1 MSIVQSIEDKGPW
14 TKEVVVQVPADEVAS
29 EVSKI
34 VNQFRRQVQM
44 PGFRRGKAPAS
55 VVRKRFKNDIDQEVI
70 ERLLPKYWEEAKAAE
85 NLDPLI
91 APQVQEVEVQD
102 GEPLTFTATVE
113 VRPEFEVDPSR
124 EFDLPSDEVL
134 VGETEVDEVI
144 ERIQNDLG
152 TFETVERAAAHG
164 DSVRINIRET
174 PSDDD
179 DEEAEQEASAEPVED
194 SDVDE
199 AGAEEDPWQEIAVE
213 IGDDRVWE
221 ELTLALSGLEAG
233 AKGDF
238 THQMPAPPVQEGED
252 PIAAPPPKHYQ
263 FEVLEVTEKKVAEA
277 DDELAQKVSDFQ
289 TLEELRADIE
299 KRIFEDKKQKQRSER
314 EGKMIEQLIE
324 RHPLEL
330 PERVVDREVQSMLRD
345 YAERL
350 SRGGVD
356 LETAA
361 INWNEMSDEMK
372 PQATNRVHAQIV
384 LDAIAEAD
392 SIEVPDALLGNM
404 ITQIAL
410 SQGKSLGE
418 MQDELVRNGGME
430 MVTADLRRQRTVRH
444 LLGEPLDEEPE
455 HVHGPDCDHDHDH
468 GEDHGHDGHDH
479 DSESD
484 GEQDASDDEAPEK
497 D

>member
-14 TKEVVVQVPADEVAS
+14 TKEVHIQVPADEVAS

-34 VNQFRRQVQM
+34 VNQYRRQVQM

-55 VVRKRFKNDIDQEVI
+55 VVRKRFKADIDQEVI
-70 ERLLPKYWEEAKAAE
+70 ERLLPRFWEEAKTAE

-91 APQVQEVEVQD
+91 APQVNEVEVKD
-102 GEPLTFTATVE
+102 GEPLDFTATVE
-113 VRPEFEVDPSR
+113 VRPEFDVDPNR

-134 VGETEVDEVI
+134 VGEAEIDEVI

-152 TFETVERAAAHG
+152 TFETVERAAANG
-164 DSVRINIRET
+164 DQVRINIRET
-174 PSDDD
+174 PSDDGA
-179 DEEAEQEASAEPVED
+179 ETEAAEAEAAEG
-194 SDVDE
+194 DE
-199 AGAEEDPWQEIAVE
+199 APEEDPWQEIAVE
-213 IGDDRVWE
+213 LGDDRVWE

-238 THQMPAPPVQEGED
+238 THQMPAPPVAEGED

-263 FEVLEVTEKKVAEA
+263 FEVLEVTEKKVADA

-299 KRIFEDKKQKQRSER
+299 KRILEDKQQKQRSER

-330 PERVVDREVQSMLRD
+330 PERVVEREVQSMLRD

-361 INWNEMSDEMK
+361 INWNEMSNEMK

-384 LDAIAEAD
+384 LDAVAAAD

-404 ITQIAL
+404 ITQIAR

-418 MQDELVRNGGME
+418 MQDELVRNGGLE
-430 MVTADLRRQRTVRH
+430 MIKADLRRQRTVRH

-468 GEDHGHDGHDH
+468 DHGHDHDHDHGHDH
-479 DSESD
+479 D
-484 GEQDASDDEAPEK
+484 GEVAAEDASEAEASEK

>member
-1 MSIVQSIEDKGPW
+1 MSVVQSIEEKGPW
-14 TKEVVVQVPADEVAS
+14 TKEVQIQVPADEVAS

-55 VVRKRFKNDIDQEVI
+55 VVRKRFRADIDQEVI
-70 ERLLPKYWEEAKAAE
+70 ERLLPRYWEEAKSAE

-91 APQVQEVEVQD
+91 APQVQEVEVKD

-113 VRPEFEVDPSR
+113 VRPEFDVDPSR
-124 EFDLPSDEVL
+124 DFELPSDEVL
-134 VGETEVDEVI
+134 VGETEIDEVI

-152 TFETVERAAAHG
+152 TFDTVERAAAHG
-164 DSVRINIRET
+164 DRVRINIRET
-174 PSDDD
+174 PSDEEGDD
-179 DEEAEQEASAEPVED
+179 AEAEATAETAEAAD
-194 SDVDE
+194 GGE
-199 AGAEEDPWQEIAVE
+199 APEEDPWQEIAVE
-213 IGDDRVWE
+213 LGDERVWE

-238 THQMPAPPVQEGED
+238 THQMPAPPVEEGED

-263 FEVLEVTEKKVAEA
+263 FEVLEVTEKKLADA

-289 TLEELRADIE
+289 TLDELRADIE
-299 KRIFEDKKQKQRSER
+299 KRIFEDKKQRQRSER

-330 PERVVDREVQSMLRD
+330 PERVVEREVQSMLRD

-361 INWNEMSDEMK
+361 INWNEMSNEMK
-372 PQATNRVHAQIV
+372 PQATSRVHAQIV

-392 SIEVPDALLGNM
+392 SIEVPDELLGNM
-404 ITQIAL
+404 VTQIAR

-418 MQDELVRNGGME
+418 MQDELVRNGGLDMIK
-430 MVTADLRRQRTVRH
+430 ADLRRQRTVRH
-444 LLGEPLDEEPE
+444 LLGEPLDEAPE

-468 GEDHGHDGHDH
+468 DHGHDHDH
-479 DSESD
+479 SHDDDATEA
-484 GEQDASDDEAPEK
+484 GEDASEDEATEK

>member
-14 TKEVVVQVPADEVAS
+14 TKEVVIQVPADEVAS

-34 VNQFRRQVQM
+34 VNQYRRQVQM

-55 VVRKRFKNDIDQEVI
+55 VVRKRFRSDIDQEVI
-70 ERLLPKYWEEAKAAE
+70 ERILPRFWEEAKTAE

-91 APQVQEVEVQD
+91 APQVKEVEITD

-124 EFDLPSDEVL
+124 DFDLPSDEVR
-134 VGETEVDEVI
+134 VGEAEIDEVI
-144 ERIQNDLG
+144 ERIQNDLAS
-152 TFETVERAAAHG
+152 FETVERAAAHG
-164 DSVRINIRET
+164 DRVQINIRET

-179 DEEAEQEASAEPVED
+179 AADAGDADDTEAEV
-194 SDVDE
+194 E
-199 AGAEEDPWQEIAVE
+199 AGADSSEEDPWQEIAVE
-213 IGDDRVWE
+213 LGDERVWE

-238 THQMPAPPVQEGED
+238 THQMPAPPVEEGKD

-263 FEVLEVTEKKVAEA
+263 FEVLEVTEKKLADA

-299 KRIFEDKKQKQRSER
+299 KRILEDKQQRQRSER
-314 EGKMIEQLIE
+314 EGKMVEQLIE

-330 PERVVDREVQSMLRD
+330 PERVVEREVQSMLRD

-361 INWNEMSDEMK
+361 INWNELSEEMK

-392 SIEVPDALLGNM
+392 SIEVPDELIGNM
-404 ITQIAL
+404 VTQIAR
-410 SQGKSLGE
+410 SQGKGLGE
-418 MQDELVRNGGME
+418 MQDELQRNGGMD
-430 MVTADLRRQRTVRH
+430 MIKADLRRQRTVRH

-468 GEDHGHDGHDH
+468 GHEHD
-479 DSESD
+479 
-484 GEQDASDDEAPEK
+484 QVKDADAEE
-497 D
+497 

>member
-1 MSIVQSIEDKGPW
+1 MSVVQSIEEKGPW
-14 TKEVVVQVPADEVAS
+14 TKEVQIQVPADEVAS

-34 VNQFRRQVQM
+34 VNQYRRQVQM

-55 VVRKRFKNDIDQEVI
+55 VVRKRFKADIDQEVI
-70 ERLLPKYWEEAKAAE
+70 ERLLPRYWEEAKSAE

-91 APQVQEVEVQD
+91 APQVQEVEVKD
-102 GEPLTFTATVE
+102 GEPLNFTATVE
-113 VRPEFEVDPSR
+113 VRPEFDVDPSR
-124 EFDLPSDEVL
+124 EFELPSDEVL
-134 VGETEVDEVI
+134 VGETEIDEVI

-164 DSVRINIRET
+164 DRVRINIRET
-174 PSDDD
+174 PSDEDGD
-179 DEEAEQEASAEPVED
+179 AEAAEASD
-194 SDVDE
+194 GDE
-199 AGAEEDPWQEIAVE
+199 TPEEDPWQEIAVE
-213 IGDDRVWE
+213 LGDERVWE

-238 THQMPAPPVQEGED
+238 THQMPAPPVEEGED

-263 FEVLEVTEKKVAEA
+263 FEVLEVTEKKLAEA
-277 DDELAQKVSDFQ
+277 DDEMAQKVSDFQ
-289 TLEELRADIE
+289 TLDELRADIE
-299 KRIFEDKKQKQRSER
+299 KRIFEDKKQRQRSER

-361 INWNEMSDEMK
+361 INWNEMSNEMK

-392 SIEVPDALLGNM
+392 AIEVPDALLGNM
-404 ITQIAL
+404 ITQIAR

-418 MQDELVRNGGME
+418 MQDELVRNGGMD
-430 MVTADLRRQRTVRH
+430 MIKADLRRQRTVRH

-468 GEDHGHDGHDH
+468 DHGHDHSHDH
-479 DSESD
+479 D
-484 GEQDASDDEAPEK
+484 DAAADSSDDESTEK